1 MKLQPQLLTGMSGP
15 NGLNAQPLA
24 DLGPESEL
32 EHAVNQLLE
41 GISSVLET
49 LLSWKIVDL
58 LSVQVKHFHLT
69 FVFLTGQHSQFL
81 QC

>member
-1 MKLQPQLLTGMSGP
+1 MSGP

-24 DLGPESEL
+24 DLGPESKL

-58 LSVQVKHFHLT
+58 LSVQVKNFI
-69 FVFLTGQHSQFL
+69 
-81 QC
+81 